1 MSEVRWE
8 KDGIVI
14 SRNGSEENGS
24 AEDITHLNS
33 TTVQL
38 TVVPSIS
45 SDSGNFT
52 CVVINRTDN

>member
-1 MSEVRWE
+1 MG

-24 AEDITHLNS
+24 AEDITHFNS